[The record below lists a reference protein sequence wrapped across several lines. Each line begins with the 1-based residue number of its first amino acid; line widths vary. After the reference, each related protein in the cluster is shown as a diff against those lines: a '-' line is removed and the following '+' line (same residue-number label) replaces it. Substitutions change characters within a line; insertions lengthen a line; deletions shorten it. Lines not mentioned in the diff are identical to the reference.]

1 MNLEESIISLR
12 IKQLIINFL
21 IGKKFFKIPIHLA
34 LGHEKSI
41 ACAIESQNKNK
52 YQLVSTHRNVHHN
65 LVRDNNI
72 DDALNEYLMSTKK
85 KLEIWDA

>member
-21 IGKKFFKIPIHLA
+21 IEKKIFKIPIHLA
-34 LGHEKSI
+34 LGHESI
-41 ACAIESQNKNK
+41 ACAIQSQNKNK

-72 DDALNEYLMSTKK
+72 DDALNEYLMLTKK
-85 KLEIWDA
+85 KN

>member
-1 MNLEESIISLR
+1 MINRLTYEFGREHYITR

-21 IGKKFFKIPIHLA
+21 IGKKIFKIPIHLA
-34 LGHEKSI
+34 LGHESI

-85 KLEIWDA
+85 N

>member
-21 IGKKFFKIPIHLA
+21 IGKKIFKIPILA
-34 LGHEKSI
+34 LGHESI

-85 KLEIWDA
+85 N